1 VFIQEAHKSLYY
13 SPGKEDFFS
22 NVFNFACQVWI
33 HLAEL
38 FSRRRLKCEKVKMAD
53 NICKEMAN
61 DHMVI
66 DQVS

>member
-1 VFIQEAHKSLYY
+1 MEYYLYAILNPQNH
-13 SPGKEDFFS
+13 PG
-22 NVFNFACQVWI
+22 QVWI